1 MSKNR
6 VPKNPLKA
14 KIHEII
20 FEAETPIGKI
30 FDVSLLIA
38 ILLSVLIVMLESVVP
53 INRKYGELLVILDW
67 VITVLFTIEYVLRI
81 YAVRK
86 PWRYIFSF
94 YGLVDFLSIIPTYLS
109 VFVPGSHYL
118 TTIRMLRLLRIFRV
132 LKLTKY
138 LVESQT
144 LVIAIGRSR
153 RKITVFL
160 GAVLIIIFIVG
171 SMMYFIEGII
181 AGNERFSNIP
191 EAMYWA
197 IVTVTTV
204 GYGDIT
210 PITPL
215 GKFFSAMLMILAYGV
230 LAVPTGIV
238 SAELVQTQR
247 EELHPTLACEGCG
260 REGHAD
266 DAEYCKYCGEEL

>member
-1 MSKNR
+1 MPHKKK
-6 VPKNPLKA
+6 PKNPFQA

-30 FDVSLLIA
+30 FDISLLVA
-38 ILLSVLIVMLESVVP
+38 ILLSVLIVMLESVEQ
-53 INRKYGELLVILDW
+53 INQKYGELLTILDW
-67 VITVLFTIEYVLRI
+67 AITILFTLEYVLRI

-94 YGLVDFLSIIPTYLS
+94 YGLVDLLSIIPTYLS

-118 TTIRMLRLLRIFRV
+118 TTIRMLRLLRVFRI

-144 LVIAIGRSR
+144 LMIAIRKSQ

-171 SMMYFIEGII
+171 SMMYFIEGTL
-181 AGNERFSNIP
+181 AGNEKFANIP
-191 EAMYWA
+191 ESMYWA

-210 PITPL
+210 PITAL
-215 GKFFSAMLMILAYGV
+215 GKMFSALLMILAYGV

-238 SAELVQTQR
+238 SVELAQAQKQV
-247 EELHPTLACEGCG
+247 EHPTLACKNCG
-260 REGHAD
+260 REGHDD
-266 DAEYCKYCGEEL
+266 DADYCKFCGEEL